1 LEVTMIEARGL
12 TKRYGPTVA
21 VDGLTFEVKPGRVTG
36 FLGPNGAGKT
46 TTMRLALGLDH
57 ANAGSILVNGR
68 RYGDVRFPLHEVGAL
83 LDAKSVHEGR
93 RAVDHLWSLAQ
104 SNGISKARVREVL
117 EAVGLSSVARKRVGT
132 FSLGMSQRLG
142 IAAALLGDPPTLLF
156 DEPVNGLDP
165 EGIVWIREL
174 FKHLA
179 GQGRTVFVSSHLM
192 SEMAITA
199 EDLIVIGRGKL
210 IAHGPIHE
218 LTSKTAGHV
227 QVRSPQLDRLG
238 ALLGERGAKVEHQND
253 GSLAVRGLDAPAI
266 GELAAEHQLVLHEL
280 TPEQASLEETFFE
293 LTNETVDYRAESAV
307 ATPGA

>member
-1 LEVTMIEARGL
+1 MIEARGL
-12 TKRYGPTVA
+12 TKRYGPTLA
-21 VDGLTFEVKPGRVTG
+21 VDDLSFEVQPGKVTG

-57 ANAGSILVNGR
+57 PNAGSITVNGQQ
-68 RYGDVRFPLHEVGAL
+68 YGDLRFPLHEVGAL
-83 LDAKSVHEGR
+83 LDAKAVHEGR
-93 RAVDHLWSLAQ
+93 RAVDHLWCLAQ
-104 SNGISKARVREVL
+104 SNGISKARVHEVL
-117 EAVGLSSVARKRVGT
+117 EAVGLPGVARKRVGT
-132 FSLGMSQRLG
+132 YSLGMSQRLG

-174 FKHLA
+174 FRHLA

-199 EDLIVIGRGKL
+199 ENLIVIGRGRL
-210 IAHGPIHE
+210 IANGPIHE
-218 LTSKTAGHV
+218 LTSKTGGHV
-227 QVRSPQLDRLG
+227 QVRSPQADRLR
-238 ALLGERGAKVEHQND
+238 ALLGERGARVEQRND
-253 GSLAVRGLDAPAI
+253 GSLFVRGLDAPAI
-266 GELAAEHQLVLHEL
+266 GELAAEHHLVLHEL

-293 LTNETVDYRAESAV
+293 LTNETVDYRADAAV

>member
-1 LEVTMIEARGL
+1 MIEARGL
-12 TKRYGPTVA
+12 TKRYGSTVA
-21 VDGLTFEVKPGRVTG
+21 VQDLSFEVQPGRVTG

-57 ANAGSILVNGR
+57 PSAGSITVNGR
-68 RYGDVRFPLHEVGAL
+68 RFGDVRFPLHEVGAL

-93 RAVDHLWSLAQ
+93 RAVDHLWCLAQ
-104 SNGISKARVREVL
+104 SNGISRARVREVI

-174 FKHLA
+174 FQRLA
-179 GQGRTVFVSSHLM
+179 GEGRTVFVSSHLM

-199 EDLIVIGRGKL
+199 EHLIVIGRGRL
-210 IAHGPIHE
+210 IADGPIHE
-218 LTSKTAGHV
+218 LTSKTGGHV
-227 QVRSPQLDRLG
+227 QVRSPHADQLTT
-238 ALLGERGAKVEHQND
+238 LLGEHGAQVERQND

-266 GELAAEHQLVLHEL
+266 GDLAAEHQLALHEL

-293 LTNETVDYRAESAV
+293 LTNDTVEYRAEPAV
-307 ATPGA
+307 PTPGA